1 MKNNNIWYA
10 IMQDN
15 DDQDW
20 GTGSF
25 DKNEAIVRVKAMRD
39 EYPDAYIAVIDNGP
53 DPVCIYEIR
62 DF

>member
-1 MKNNNIWYA
+1 MENKIWYA

-20 GTGSF
+20 GTGTF
-25 DKNEAIVRVKAMRD
+25 DREEAIDRVKAMRD
-39 EYPDAYIAVIDNGP
+39 EYPEAYIAVIDDDE
-53 DPVCIYEIR
+53 DPICIEEIR